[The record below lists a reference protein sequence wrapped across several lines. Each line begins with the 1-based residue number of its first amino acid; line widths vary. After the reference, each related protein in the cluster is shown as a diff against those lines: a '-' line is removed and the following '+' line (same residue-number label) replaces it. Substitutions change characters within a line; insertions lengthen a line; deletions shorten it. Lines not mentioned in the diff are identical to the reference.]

1 MNNTQTK
8 GLLYTLVGGM
18 CWGLSGCFGE
28 YLFSEK
34 HITAIWLV
42 NIRLI
47 FAGTILVIYSYFT
60 ERDKLKNILTNKED
74 FKQLILFGL
83 IGLMACQYTY
93 FSAIE
98 HSNAGTATVLQSLNP
113 IIILGYLCIKNKQSP
128 KFVEILAIIVA
139 LIGIFL
145 LSTKGDIHNMV
156 LSQKGLFMGL
166 MSAVG
171 AAAYSLMG
179 SGLIKKYSVFVV
191 VGFGMF
197 LGGIALLPIA
207 RIWTIPV
214 EYDAGVIGGT
224 LAVSIV
230 GTLIAFTLFLKGISI
245 VGSFVGSLVGM
256 IEPVTA
262 VIVSITFLG
271 ARFSFIEFIGFA
283 MILGTVT
290 ALSIY
295 TKKKSN
301 DENPEKILES
311 E

>member
-1 MNNTQTK
+1 MNNTQIK
-8 GLLYTLVGGM
+8 GILYTLVGGM

-34 HITAIWLV
+34 GITAIWLV

-47 FAGTILVIYSYFT
+47 FAGTLLVIYSYIK
-60 ERDKLKNILTNKED
+60 EKDKLKNIFQDKED
-74 FKQLILFGL
+74 FKKLVLFGL
-83 IGLMACQYTY
+83 IGLMVCQYTY

-113 IIILGYLCIKNKQSP
+113 IMILGYLCIKNKQAP
-128 KFVEILAIIVA
+128 KLVEIFAIFTA
-139 LIGIFL
+139 LFGIFL

-179 SGLIKKYSVFVV
+179 SGLINKYSVFVV
-191 VGFGMF
+191 VGSGMF
-197 LGGIALLPIA
+197 MGGIALLPFA

-214 EYDAGVIGGT
+214 EYDMGVIGGT
-224 LAVSIV
+224 LAVSII

-245 VGSFVGSLVGM
+245 VGSFTGSLLGM

-262 VIVSITFLG
+262 VVVSITFFG
-271 ARFSFIEFIGFA
+271 AKFSLIEFVGFA
-283 MILGTVT
+283 MILGTV
-290 ALSIY
+290 AGLSIY
-295 TKKKSN
+295 TKNQS
-301 DENPEKILES
+301 EKQ
-311 E
+311 